1 MFAKL
6 KTWLAGSPTAAG
18 PTLGALREQGDRCLA
33 HGRFAEAEQCYRQAL
48 AAGATDSAELRVAL
62 GFALLDQSRGD
73 EAELEL
79 RRALALDSAN
89 ADAHYLLGRLWR
101 QKGQPAQAVESFA
114 RALAANPAFEF
125 AHRELFETLRQ
136 DGQTTA
142 AREAVQRTLRAFPDS
157 AEFHFH
163 LADLLAELGELEQ
176 AVAAYQRSL
185 ALSPDSVASYI
196 NQASVLLKLNRDD
209 EAAAAYRQA
218 LQRDGE
224 SFDAYMGLGSIG
236 QRSGN
241 VELALASYDQAQ
253 RIRPQ
258 SAVVQLNLGVVLE
271 KAQRSAQAIGC
282 FSRAVALDPVCA
294 SAHQGLGNAYL
305 NQKRMPEALA
315 SFREVLRLQPDSPV
329 KHLIAALTGEATA
342 CAPAAYIEKLFDQY
356 AEHFDEHLVKVLD
369 YKVPENLVQLLRSCH
384 EAASSEVDVLDL
396 GCGTGLFAVAMG
408 QLAEQMPIR
417 QLVGVDLSA
426 QMLEKARARK
436 LYSRL
441 EQGDLLAMMRE
452 EPAESYDLVAATDV
466 FVYIGEL
473 DGLFAETKRLLRP
486 GGWFAF
492 SVESLEALTAPADG
506 PAAQDY
512 RLNPTGRFAHSAR
525 YLEHLAA
532 THDMRVLAC
541 REATSRQDNGR
552 PIGGYLM
559 IWLRPA

>member
-18 PTLGALREQGDRCLA
+18 PTFGTLREQGDRCLA

-48 AAGATDSAELRVAL
+48 VAGATDSAELRVAL

-101 QKGQPAQAVESFA
+101 QKGQLALAVESFA

-125 AHRELFETLRQ
+125 AHRELFEALRQ

-142 AREAVQRTLRAFPDS
+142 AREAVQRTLRVFPDS

-163 LADLLAELGELEQ
+163 LADLLAEVGELEQ
-176 AVAAYQRSL
+176 ALAAYQHSL
-185 ALSPDSVASYI
+185 VLSPDSVAPYI
-196 NQASVLLKLNRDD
+196 NQASVLLKLNRDE

-218 LQRDGE
+218 LQRDGD

-241 VELALASYDQAQ
+241 VELALASYEQAQ
-253 RIRPQ
+253 RIRPL

-282 FSRAVALDPVCA
+282 FSRAVALDPGCA
-294 SAHQGLGNAYL
+294 PAHQGLGNAYL
-305 NQKRMPEALA
+305 NQKRVTEALA

-342 CAPAAYIEKLFDQY
+342 CAPGAYIEKLFDQY
-356 AEHFDEHLVKVLD
+356 ADHFDEHLVKALA
-369 YKVPENLVQLLRSCH
+369 YNVPEDLVQLLRSCH
-384 EAASSEVDVLDL
+384 EAASNDVDVLDL
-396 GCGTGLFAVAMG
+396 GCGTGLFAVA
-408 QLAEQMPIR
+408 LAQQMEVR
-417 QLVGVDLSA
+417 RLVGVDLSA
-426 QMLEKARARK
+426 QMLEKASARK
-436 LYSRL
+436 IYSRL
-441 EQGDLLAMMRE
+441 EQRDLLAMMHD
-452 EPAESYDLVAATDV
+452 EPADSYDLVAATDV
-466 FVYIGEL
+466 FIYFSDLE
-473 DGLFAETKRLLRP
+473 GLVAQTRRLLRP
-486 GGWFAF
+486 GGVFAF
-492 SVESLEALTAPADG
+492 SVESLDALTTPADG
-506 PAAQDY
+506 PASQDY
-512 RLNPTGRFAHSAR
+512 RLNPTGRYAHSAH
-525 YLEHLAA
+525 YLERLAA

-541 REATSRQDNGR
+541 REATSRQDNGQ
-552 PIGGYLM
+552 PIAGYLM
-559 IWLRPA
+559 IWTRPA